1 MSAVAG
7 FLSAM
12 LAGVGT
18 FLLYTALVF
27 GWRGLR
33 LGPPAER
40 ASVRHQLSQ
49 ALVRHGLPDVRV
61 EELVAACG
69 VMALV
74 GAGMAFAIFGGI
86 AAPIVAGLSA
96 AAVPAA
102 AQRARI
108 RSQRDIAR
116 DVWPRM
122 IEEVRLAATS
132 LGRSIPQ
139 ALFDVGLRSPIP
151 LRPAFEAAH
160 REWLLSTDFE
170 RALAV
175 LKARCADATADA
187 VCETLLVAH
196 EVGGADV
203 DRRLIA
209 LAEDRSADLQGRKD
223 AASKQAGARFAR
235 CSCWSC
241 RWGWLSSVCPSV
253 TGAARTPAQPG
264 SCRSHSA
271 SVWWCCAGGGPAGSC
286 GCPPSSGCSTAARG
300 SRRDSVVGPCCPAP
314 VARAD
319 LAAVGGQM
327 VLADAADRAAPALC
341 RRCR

>member
-1 MSAVAG
+1 MAG

-235 CSCWSC
+235 WFVLVVPLGMALIGLSIGDGRSAYASAAGQLSVALGVGLVVLCWWWAGRIMRLPAEQRVFDRS
-241 RWGWLSSVCPSV
+241 
-253 TGAARTPAQPG
+253 TG
-264 SCRSHSA
+264 
-271 SVWWCCAGGGPAGSC
+271 V
-286 GCPPSSGCSTAARG
+286 PP
-300 SRRDSVVGPCCPAP
+300 
-314 VARAD
+314 
-319 LAAVGGQM
+319 
-327 VLADAADRAAPALC
+327 
-341 RRCR
+341 